1 VICPL
6 DVDGTL
12 KGVSPEQT
20 VSSAE
25 MERMMRV
32 QQVILK
38 AMAGSLKWWEAA
50 EIIGISDRT
59 MRRWRERYQENGYDG
74 LYDRRKRRPSP
85 KRIPL
90 KTAEKVLQLYR
101 EKYFDFNVRHF
112 HEKLAEEHGVEISYT
127 WVKMALQGAGLVR
140 KQRRRGTHRRRR
152 ARRPLPGMLLHID
165 ASKHAWFGDGR
176 YYDLITILDDATSE
190 IYYAQLVE
198 EEGTRTLMPA
208 VREVIEQ
215 QGIFCA
221 LYSDRA
227 SHFFVTP
234 KAGGK
239 VDENQVTQLG
249 RALQELGI
257 RMIPAYSP
265 QARGRME
272 RSYRTWQGRLP
283 QELRRRQ
290 ITTVEEANR
299 FLRQEYQAEF
309 NRRFAVP
316 AAGKGSAFV
325 RARRKDLD
333 WVFSIQQERTVNP
346 DNTIALDNRILQ
358 IEKTRWRNPLSG
370 CKVRV
375 YELLNGKMVVRFGP
389 HEVARFE
396 PGNLPP
402 KQSKVRKAAQPLGHN
417 RKAA

>member
-1 VICPL
+1 
-6 DVDGTL
+6 
-12 KGVSPEQT
+12 
-20 VSSAE
+20 
-25 MERMMRV
+25 MERMMKV
-32 QQVILK
+32 QEVILK

-50 EIIGISDRT
+50 EIIGVSDRT
-59 MRRWRERYQENGYDG
+59 MRRWRERYQEVGYDG

-85 KRIPL
+85 KRVPL
-90 KTAEKVLQLYR
+90 KTAEEVLQLYR
-101 EKYFDFNVRHF
+101 EKYSDFNVQHF
-112 HEKLAEEHGVEISYT
+112 HEKLREEHGIRISYT
-127 WVKMALQGAGLVR
+127 WVKVALQGAGLVSR
-140 KQRRRGTHRRRR
+140 QRRRGRHRRRR
-152 ARRPLPGMLLHID
+152 PRRPLPGMLLHID

-176 YYDLITILDDATSE
+176 HYDLITLLDDATSE
-190 IYYAQLVE
+190 TYYAQLVE

-239 VDENQVTQLG
+239 VDQSQVTQLG
-249 RALQELGI
+249 RALKELGI

-283 QELRRRQ
+283 QELRLRG

-299 FLRQEYQAEF
+299 FLRQEYLAEF
-309 NRRFAVP
+309 NRRFAVA

-325 RARRKDLD
+325 RTRRKDLD
-333 WVFSIQQERTVNP
+333 WVFSIQHERTVNP

-358 IEKTRWRNPLSG
+358 IEKTRWRNTLSG
-370 CKVRV
+370 CKVTV
-375 YELLNGKMVVRFGP
+375 YELLNGNTVVRFGP
-389 HEVARFE
+389 HEVARWA
-396 PGNLPP
+396 PGSLPAAHP
-402 KQSKVRKAAQPLGHN
+402 KMRSGARPLGHQ
-417 RKAA
+417 RRAA

>member
-1 VICPL
+1 
-6 DVDGTL
+6 
-12 KGVSPEQT
+12 
-20 VSSAE
+20 
-25 MERMMRV
+25 MERMMKV
-32 QQVILK
+32 QEVILK
-38 AMAGSLKWWEAA
+38 AMAGNLKWWEAA
-50 EIIGISDRT
+50 EIIGVSDRT

-112 HEKLAEEHGVEISYT
+112 HEKLAEEHDVQISYT
-127 WVKMALQGAGLVR
+127 WVKMALQGAALVK

-152 ARRPLPGMLLHID
+152 PRRPLPGMLLHID

-239 VDENQVTQLG
+239 VDESQVTQLG
-249 RALQELGI
+249 RALKELGI

-283 QELRRRQ
+283 QELRLRKM
-290 ITTVEEANR
+290 TTVEKAND

-309 NRRFAVP
+309 NRRFAVT

-325 RARRKDLD
+325 RTRRKDLD
-333 WVFSIQQERTVNP
+333 WVFSIQHERTVNQ

-358 IEKTRWRNPLSG
+358 IEKTRWRNTLSG
-370 CKVRV
+370 CKVTV
-375 YELLNGKMVVRFGP
+375 YELLNGKIVVRFGP

-402 KQSKVRKAAQPLGHN
+402 KQTKVRKTAQPLGHN
-417 RKAA
+417 RRAA

>member
-1 VICPL
+1 V
-6 DVDGTL
+6 
-12 KGVSPEQT
+12 KPEQT
-20 VSSAE
+20 VSLAE
-25 MERMMRV
+25 VERMMKV
-32 QQVILK
+32 QEVILK
-38 AMAGSLKWWEAA
+38 AIAGSLKWWEAA
-50 EIIGISDRT
+50 EIIGVSDRT
-59 MRRWRERYQENGYDG
+59 MRRWRERYQEGGYDG
-74 LYDRRKRRPSP
+74 LYDRRKRQPSP

-112 HEKLAEEHGVEISYT
+112 HEKLAEEHGVQISYT
-127 WVKMALQGAGLVR
+127 WVKMALQGAGLVN

-152 ARRPLPGMLLHID
+152 PRRPLPGMLLHID

-176 YYDLITILDDATSE
+176 HYDLITILDDATSE
-190 IYYAQLVE
+190 IYYAQLVK

-234 KAGGK
+234 RAGGK

-249 RALQELGI
+249 RALKELGI

-283 QELRRRQ
+283 QELRLRKR
-290 ITTVEEANR
+290 TTVEEANG

-309 NRRFAVP
+309 NRRFAVT

-325 RARRKDLD
+325 RTRRKDLD
-333 WVFSIQQERTVNP
+333 WVFSIQHERTVNQ

-358 IEKTRWRNPLSG
+358 IEKTRWRNTLSG
-370 CKVRV
+370 CKVTV
-375 YELLNGKMVVRFGP
+375 YELLNGKIVVRFGP

-396 PGNLPP
+396 PGNLPT
-402 KQSKVRKAAQPLGHN
+402 KQTKVRKTPRPLGHN
-417 RKAA
+417 REAA

>member
-1 VICPL
+1 
-6 DVDGTL
+6 
-12 KGVSPEQT
+12 
-20 VSSAE
+20 
-25 MERMMRV
+25 
-32 QQVILK
+32 
-38 AMAGSLKWWEAA
+38 
-50 EIIGISDRT
+50 
-59 MRRWRERYQENGYDG
+59 
-74 LYDRRKRRPSP
+74 
-85 KRIPL
+85 
-90 KTAEKVLQLYR
+90 
-101 EKYFDFNVRHF
+101 
-112 HEKLAEEHGVEISYT
+112 
-127 WVKMALQGAGLVR
+127 
-140 KQRRRGTHRRRR
+140 
-152 ARRPLPGMLLHID
+152 MLLHID

-176 YYDLITILDDATSE
+176 YYDLITLLDDATSE

-257 RMIPAYSP
+257 KMIPAYSP

-283 QELRRRQ
+283 QELRLSK

-299 FLRQEYQAEF
+299 FLRQQYRAEF
-309 NRRFAVP
+309 NRRFAV
-316 AAGKGSAFV
+316 AATGKGSALV
-325 RARRKDLD
+325 RTRRKDLA
-333 WVFSIQQERTVNP
+333 WVFSIQHERRVNP

-358 IEKTRWRNPLSG
+358 IEKSRWRNTLAG
-370 CKVRV
+370 CNVRV
-375 YELLNGKMVVRFGP
+375 YELMDGTVAVRFGP
-389 HEVARFE
+389 HEVARWA
-396 PGNLPP
+396 PGSLPAP
-402 KQSKVRKAAQPLGHN
+402 QPKVRSGARPLGHH
-417 RKAA
+417 RQAA

>member
-1 VICPL
+1 
-6 DVDGTL
+6 
-12 KGVSPEQT
+12 
-20 VSSAE
+20 
-25 MERMMRV
+25 MRV

-176 YYDLITILDDATSE
+176 YYDLITILDDATRE

-358 IEKTRWRNPLSG
+358 IEKTRWRNTLSG

-396 PGNLPP
+396 PGNLRPSNP
-402 KQSKVRKAAQPLGHN
+402 RCGKHHGRWGTTGGQHDKEQRLC
-417 RKAA
+417 